1 MTYSPVRLGAAGV
14 SRVLTNLSYGDLVTN
29 AYNLVGGIAT
39 ATSLRVSGIT
49 TLGADGGITTTR
61 GSVWIGAGQTIYGP
75 SAQFVLLN
83 VTDTLNVP
91 TFQNTNLIVTGIA
104 TFTNPIDYGDGIYQ
118 PKNGV
123 AYFTPEGRIVS
134 SANTTTYVSTT
145 NYIFTTNADGIPLW
159 SAVLDG
165 GEY

>member
-1 MTYSPVRLGAAGV
+1 MTYSPVRLGATGV

-61 GSVWIGAGQTIYGP
+61 GSVWVGAGQTIYGP
-75 SAQFVLLN
+75 NADFVMMN
-83 VTDTLNVP
+83 VSDTLSVL
-91 TFQNTNLIVTGIA
+91 TFQNQNLSVTGVA
-104 TFTNPIDYGDGIYQ
+104 TFYNPIDYVPAHYSE
-118 PKNGV
+118 KNGV
-123 AYFTPEGRIVS
+123 GYFNPDGRLVS
-134 SANTTTYVSTT
+134 SANTSQYVTTT
-145 NYIFTTNADGIPLW
+145 NYLFTTNADGIPLW

>member
-1 MTYSPVRLGAAGV
+1 MTYSPVRLGATGV

-61 GSVWIGAGQTIYGP
+61 GSVWVGAGHTIYGP
-75 SAQFVLLN
+75 SADFVLLN
-83 VTDTLNVP
+83 VSSVLDVETLKSND
-91 TFQNTNLIVTGIA
+91 LLVTGIA
-104 TFTNPIDYGDGIYQ
+104 TFNNPIDYIPANYS

-123 AYFTPEGRIVS
+123 GYFDPDGRLVS
-134 SANTTTYVSTT
+134 SANTTGSVVTT
-145 NYIFTTNADGIPLW
+145 NYLLTTDSDGIPLW
-159 SAVLDG
+159 SSVLDG
-165 GEY
+165 GQY

>member
-1 MTYSPVRLGAAGV
+1 MTYSPVRLGATGV

-61 GSVWIGAGQTIYGP
+61 GSVWIGVGHTLRAPT
-75 SAQFVLLN
+75 ANFDFVT
-83 VTDTLNVP
+83 VTDTLDVL
-91 TFQNTNLIVTGIA
+91 TFQNENLLVTGIA
-104 TFTNPIDYGDGIYQ
+104 TFLNPISYPENNYS

-123 AYFTPEGRIVS
+123 GYFTTEGRLVS
-134 SANTTTYVSTT
+134 SANTTTYVETT
-145 NYIFTTNADGIPLW
+145 NYLLTTDPDGIPLW

-165 GEY
+165 GSY

>member
-1 MTYSPVRLGAAGV
+1 MTYSPVRLGATGV
-14 SRVLTNLSYGDLVTN
+14 TRVLTNLSYGDLVTN

-61 GSVWIGAGQTIYGP
+61 GSVWVGAGHTIYGP
-75 SAQFVLLN
+75 SAKFVMMN
-83 VTDTLNVP
+83 VSDTLSVL
-91 TFQNTNLIVTGIA
+91 TFQNENLLVTGIG
-104 TFTNPIDYGDGIYQ
+104 TFNNPISYKSGIYQ
-118 PKNGV
+118 AKNGV
-123 AYFTPEGRIVS
+123 AYFNQIGRIVS
-134 SANTTTYVSTT
+134 SGNTNSYTTTT
-145 NYIFTTNADGIPLW
+145 NYLFTTNSDGIPVW

>member
-1 MTYSPVRLGAAGV
+1 MTYSPVRLGATGV

-61 GSVWIGAGQTIYGP
+61 GSVWVGAGHTIYGP
-75 SAQFVLLN
+75 SAKFVMAEIS
-83 VTDTLNVP
+83 DTLSVL
-91 TFQNTNLIVTGIA
+91 TFQNENLLVTGVA
-104 TFTNPIDYGDGIYQ
+104 TFMNPIDYPVGKYQ

-123 AYFTPEGRIVS
+123 AYFNQIGNVVS
-134 SANTTTYVSTT
+134 SGNTNSYTTTT
-145 NYIFTTNADGIPLW
+145 NYLFTTNADGIPLW

>member
-1 MTYSPVRLGAAGV
+1 MTYSPVRLGATGV
-14 SRVLTNLSYGDLVTN
+14 TRVLTNLSYGDLVTN

-61 GSVWIGAGQTIYGP
+61 GSVWVGAGHTLYGP
-75 SAQFVLLN
+75 SADFVMLN
-83 VTDTLNVP
+83 VSDTLSVL
-91 TFQNTNLIVTGIA
+91 TFENTNLLVTGIA
-104 TFTNPIDYGDGIYQ
+104 TFLNPISYPENNYS

-123 AYFTPEGRIVS
+123 GYFTTEGRLVS
-134 SANTTTYVSTT
+134 SANTTTYVETT
-145 NYIFTTNADGIPLW
+145 NYLLTTDSNGIPLW

-165 GEY
+165 GSY

>member
-1 MTYSPVRLGAAGV
+1 MTYSSVRLGATGV
-14 SRVLTNLSYGDLVTN
+14 TRVLTNLSYGDLVTN

-61 GSVWIGAGQTIYGP
+61 GSVWVGAGHTIYGP
-75 SAQFVLLN
+75 SAKFVM
-83 VTDTLNVP
+83 VDISDTLSVL
-91 TFQNTNLIVTGIA
+91 TFQNENLIVTGIA
-104 TFTNPIDYGDGIYQ
+104 TFNNPIDYVPAHYS

-123 AYFTPEGRIVS
+123 GYFNTDGRLVS
-134 SANTTTYVSTT
+134 SANTTTYVETT
-145 NYIFTTNADGIPLW
+145 NYLLTVDSDGIPLW
-159 SAVLDG
+159 SRVLDG